1 MTAGSKRQSSKLDSI
16 QKEILE
22 IGHRIHPQYHPV
34 IAPYVVQQK
43 HVLVLWCPGGQSRP
57 YKAPVSLAKVNRQFA
72 YYIRKG
78 PATVR
83 AKHQEEVELISLA
96 ANVPFDDRNS

>member
-1 MTAGSKRQSSKLDSI
+1 MPPPGLPTSKLDGI

-22 IGHRIHPQYHPV
+22 IGHRMQPHYHPV

-43 HVLVLWCPGGQSRP
+43 NVLVLWCPDGQSRP
-57 YKAPVSLAKVNRQFA
+57 YKAPVSLAKGTREFA

-78 PATVR
+78 SATVR
-83 AKHQEEVELISLA
+83 ARHQEEVELISLA
-96 ANVPFDDRNS
+96 DHGSF